1 MPKACSADLR
11 ERVLAAVEE
20 GAARREAAERFE
32 VSPSSAVKWFRA
44 WEREGRRT
52 AKPRGGSRSP
62 LEDHADEILALVS
75 EHPDWTLEEL
85 VAALH
90 RRRLP
95 GSRSA
100 LWRFFERHGISFNV
114 WSGRASQEGLV
125 EVAVSG
131 LASMYTAFGWGGY
144 APSHHGNQRACD
156 LISGQTSAGHLGHQC
171 AQAPGRPIL
180 HLVSS
185 SRRPRREA
193 DYVNSGSS
201 SSAERSLGGCRRDLS
216 RLEVAPMGEDGGLL
230 IALLRHGRVR
240 CRGALSARK
249 QQWVPVARSQASE
262 RCFRQGHGRAGHS
275 P

>member
-32 VSPSSAVKWFRA
+32 VSPNSAVKWFRA

-100 LWRFFERHGISFNV
+100 LWRFFERHGISFKNV
-114 WSGRASQEGLV
+114 WPAPVCKQFRVDGLKR
-125 EVAVSG
+125 S
-131 LASMYTAFGWGGY
+131 ASMYPAW
-144 APSHHGNQRACD
+144 
-156 LISGQTSAGHLGHQC
+156 
-171 AQAPGRPIL
+171 
-180 HLVSS
+180 V
-185 SRRPRREA
+185 
-193 DYVNSGSS
+193 
-201 SSAERSLGGCRRDLS
+201 RSLGLQATMGIRAS
-216 RLEVAPMGEDGGLL
+216 R
-230 IALLRHGRVR
+230 
-240 CRGALSARK
+240 S
-249 QQWVPVARSQASE
+249 S
-262 RCFRQGHGRAGHS
+262 
-275 P
+275 